1 MISHDFPIFVA
12 GFPMDFPWFSGFS
25 HLFHGFPM
33 IFPFFPWF
41 SHGFPM
47 DFPWLSGFFG
57 FPKAGKT
64 GGPKSSCVARG
75 GVFPLA
81 VLGQILMSCTCHGK
95 NHGKTMEKM
104 GKPWD
109 NPWFWCFRTRFFS
122 PFCLRRSEK
131 HMLFVTLP
139 CFHMFSNWLSHVE
152 TQHWSILWAIFWW
165 KSSRILEMEVFS
177 CEILM
182 DKWGIFW
189 RGSWWADG
197 DWKPHSECP
206 QKDVGTKSPWVAFL
220 KALKKRPKGY
230 VVFLTS
236 NELKQQIG
244 STFTMLRIAPKWPE
258 VEDFTWFHSPILQE
272 NTEVS
277 TNGGFPK
284 SSKSFDH
291 DYHDLVLKQLW
302 VTTGDPPF
310 SLGKPS
316 WIFLR
321 YCLTSKFSSELIFFY
336 SRGESLGQDWTI
348 SWDNL
353 MGFHLGYS

>member
-1 MISHDFPIFVA
+1 MLLLVININHLSSISPWFPTNPHDFPRFPHFCGRFSY
-12 GFPMDFPWFSGFS
+12 GFPMVFR
-25 HLFHGFPM
+25 
-33 IFPFFPWF
+33 IFPSFPWF
-41 SHGFPM
+41 SHDIPIFPMVFPWFSYGFPM
-47 DFPWLSGFFG
+47 AFRIFWISQSWENGWPQ
-57 FPKAGKT
+57 
-64 GGPKSSCVARG
+64 SSCVARG

-272 NTEVS
+272 SIRRFPQTGGSPSHRSHS
-277 TNGGFPK
+277 TM
-284 SSKSFDH
+284 
-291 DYHDLVLKQLW
+291 
-302 VTTGDPPF
+302 
-310 SLGKPS
+310 
-316 WIFLR
+316 
-321 YCLTSKFSSELIFFY
+321 
-336 SRGESLGQDWTI
+336 TI
-348 SWDNL
+348 
-353 MGFHLGYS
+353 MT